1 MTLYAEVV
9 FPLPLSQSFFYIIPP
24 KDLDGAKPGVRVIA
38 PLGHKM
44 QAGFIVQVH
53 EHRPL
58 GDIPLKEIREVID
71 EEAVISPVA
80 LSFTRRLSAH
90 YCSSWGE
97 FLQAMLPPSLE
108 IKTSAKVR
116 LTEKG
121 IEALQNK
128 TLSRE
133 EKKVAEILGTNA
145 YSAFYLRRRSG
156 VKSLRSLILRMN
168 KKGLVQV
175 LEGKKRPKKREPAPL
190 RARPTQ
196 LELDFLAD
204 PAARSALD
212 AMAGPLEKKIFAP
225 FYLFGDRDARR
236 AAYVH
241 LIRSVLARSKQ
252 VLYLLPELAP
262 SGPLRDMLEMR
273 LGEAVGS
280 FHGQMSENARERE
293 WQKIKAGTTR
303 IAVGPRSVLFA
314 PAENVG
320 LIIVD
325 EEHDDAYVQS
335 ESPAYDARR
344 GAWLIAAER
353 GSLLVSGS
361 DAPTVEAFHKA
372 RTGGYLITLAGSG
385 EKKNVLVA
393 DDRSERGLLT
403 QALREGLQKNLS
415 AGRPSLVFLNRRGYA
430 SLLFCPRCGL
440 IPKCERCD
448 ISLAYYKKEERLVC
462 RYCNSSR
469 PKTSSCPACGSRVME
484 PRGVGV
490 EAVEEE
496 LRRLFSRARISSFDS
511 DRVRTKAAGEKVLRN
526 FREGK
531 IDILVGTQMLAHQ
544 TELPPVAMVGIINPE
559 ALLAFADFRASQ
571 KAFQAIHRLMR
582 FAASGDSGAEIVIQ
596 TAFPDHYSIRE
607 AAGQDYLAYFDQEI
621 RFRRLMNYPPF
632 AAMAEVVLVGRDRRP
647 LARKARDLVGRVKAF
662 SRDIEILGPAVSPP
676 SPGKG
681 ERGVQVILKSRESE
695 TLEACLAECL
705 KTIGARRSVVRYD

>member
-1 MTLYAEVV
+1 MILYAEVV
-9 FPLPLSQSFFYIIPP
+9 FPLPLGQSFFYIIPP

-38 PLGHKM
+38 PLGQKM

-53 EHRPL
+53 ERRPS
-58 GDIPLKEIREVID
+58 GEVPLKEIREVID
-71 EEAVISPVA
+71 DEAVFSPAA
-80 LSFTRRLSAH
+80 LSFTRRLSLH

-128 TLSRE
+128 TLSTE
-133 EKKVAEILGTNA
+133 EKKVAEILGTSA
-145 YSAFYLRRRSG
+145 YSAFYLRRKTG
-156 VKSLRSLILRMN
+156 MKSLRSLILRME

-175 LEGKKRPKKREPAPL
+175 LETKRRPKKREQPPI
-190 RARPTQ
+190 RGRPTQ
-196 LELDFLAD
+196 LELDFLVD
-204 PAARSALD
+204 PAVRSALD
-212 AMAGPLEKKIFAP
+212 AMVGPLEKKTFAP
-225 FYLFGDRDARR
+225 FYFFGDREARR

-241 LIRSVLARSKQ
+241 LIRSVLASSRQ

-262 SGPLRDMLEMR
+262 SGPLRDMLEER

-280 FHGQMSENARERE
+280 FHGQMPEKARELE
-293 WQKIKAGTTR
+293 WQNIKAGAR
-303 IAVGPRSVLFA
+303 RVAVGPRSVLFA

-325 EEHDDAYVQS
+325 EEQDEAYVQS

-344 GAWLIAAER
+344 GAWLLATER

-361 DAPTVEAFHKA
+361 DVPTVEAFHRA
-372 RTGGYLITLAGSG
+372 RAGNYLITLAGSG

-403 QALREGLQKNLS
+403 RALRDGLLKNLS
-415 AGRPSLVFLNRRGYA
+415 AGRPSLVFSNRRGYA
-430 SLLFCPRCGL
+430 SLLFCPRCGH
-440 IPKCERCD
+440 IPKCKRCD

-462 RYCNSSR
+462 RYCNDSR
-469 PKTSSCPACGSRVME
+469 PKTPSCPACGSRVME
-484 PRGVGV
+484 PRGVGT

-511 DRVRTKAAGEKVLRN
+511 DRMKTKAAREKVLRH
-526 FREGK
+526 FRERK
-531 IDILVGTQMLAHQ
+531 IDILVGTQMLAYQ
-544 TELPPVAMVGIINPE
+544 TELPPAAMVGIINPE
-559 ALLAFADFRASQ
+559 ALLAFPDFRASQ
-571 KAFQAIHRLMR
+571 KTFQAIHRLMR
-582 FAASGDSGAEIVIQ
+582 FAASGDSEVEIVIQ

-607 AAGQDYLAYFDQEI
+607 AARQDYLAYFGQEI
-621 RFRRLMNYPPF
+621 KFRRLMSYPPF
-632 AAMAEVVLVGRDRRP
+632 AAMAEVVLMGRDQRP
-647 LARKARDLVGRVKAF
+647 LARKARDLVSRVRTF

-676 SPGKG
+676 SPGRG

-695 TLEACLAECL
+695 TLNGCLAECL
-705 KTIGARRSVVRYD
+705 KTIGSRRSVVRYD